1 MPLFMPLDLYEELV
15 AKSNFLFSFFFQWWD
30 QQVDFYTTF
39 LHHLAQWVPEIYF
52 AEMDPDLEK
61 QEESIQMS
69 IFTPLEWYLFG
80 EDPDVCLEK
89 LKHSGAFQLCGKVFK
104 SGETTYSCR

>member
-1 MPLFMPLDLYEELV
+1 MVKICVMSVYEIL
-15 AKSNFLFSFFFQWWD
+15 KDKTLIFFSFQWWD
-30 QQVDFYTTF
+30 QQGDFYTAF
-39 LHHLAQWVPEIYF
+39 LHHLAKLVPEIYF

-61 QEESIQMS
+61 QEENVQMS

-80 EDPDVCLEK
+80 EDPDVCLER
-89 LKHSGAFQLCGKVFK
+89 LKHSAAFQLCGKVFK